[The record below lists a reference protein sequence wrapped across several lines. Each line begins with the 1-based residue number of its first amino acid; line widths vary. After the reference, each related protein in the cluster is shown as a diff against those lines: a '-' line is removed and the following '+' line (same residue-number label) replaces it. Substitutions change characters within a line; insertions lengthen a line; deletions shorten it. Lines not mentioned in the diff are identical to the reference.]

1 MAGIRDVAAYAG
13 VGVGTVSRAL
23 NKTGYVSEE
32 TKRKIDEAVKAL
44 NYQPNE
50 LARNLYRNRSGMIG
64 VIVPD
69 LEHPFFAKFMKYT
82 EMELYRYGY
91 RAVVCNTVEISNR
104 VEEMIRLMEKN
115 VLDGLIVGV
124 DSPDEKILKRLKK
137 PVVSMDRN
145 WGEKIPVV
153 TSDSEKGAR
162 LIAERIVASGC
173 RNILMIEG
181 RSYMRQPFDA
191 RGTGVKKILKD
202 HGISVISM
210 EIEWNIVSYEYYAQV
225 VEKYLDLFDDVDGIY
240 VGDLPAVACM
250 AVAEKRGIRVPEELK
265 IIGYDGLDIGKF
277 VNPPLTTVK
286 QDIPRMAKC
295 CVDTIMRLLDGD
307 TDIEMKQICDVEFIK
322 GGTM

>member
-104 VEEMIRLMEKN
+104 VEEMVRLMEKMCWM
-115 VLDGLIVGV
+115 V
-124 DSPDEKILKRLKK
+124 
-137 PVVSMDRN
+137 
-145 WGEKIPVV
+145 
-153 TSDSEKGAR
+153 
-162 LIAERIVASGC
+162 
-173 RNILMIEG
+173 
-181 RSYMRQPFDA
+181 
-191 RGTGVKKILKD
+191 
-202 HGISVISM
+202 
-210 EIEWNIVSYEYYAQV
+210 
-225 VEKYLDLFDDVDGIY
+225 
-240 VGDLPAVACM
+240 
-250 AVAEKRGIRVPEELK
+250 
-265 IIGYDGLDIGKF
+265 
-277 VNPPLTTVK
+277 
-286 QDIPRMAKC
+286 
-295 CVDTIMRLLDGD
+295 
-307 TDIEMKQICDVEFIK
+307 
-322 GGTM
+322 

>member
-1 MAGIRDVAAYAG
+1 MVGIRDVAAYAG

-32 TKRKIDEAVKAL
+32 TRKKIDEAVKAL

-50 LARNLYRNRSGMIG
+50 LARNLYRNRSGIIG

-69 LEHPFFAKFMKYT
+69 LENPFFAKFMKYT

-104 VEEMIRLMEKN
+104 VEEMIHLMEKN

-124 DSPDEKILKRLKK
+124 DPPDEKILKRLKK

-145 WGEKIPVV
+145 WGEKVPVI
-153 TSDSEKGAR
+153 TSDSKKGSR
-162 LIAERIVASGC
+162 LIAERIMESGC

-181 RSYMRQPFDA
+181 RTYIRQPFEE
-191 RGTGVKKILKD
+191 RGKGVKQILRE
-202 HGISVISM
+202 HGISVISA
-210 EIEWNIVSYEYYAQV
+210 EIEWNVLSYEYYAQV
-225 VEKYLDLFDDVDGIY
+225 VEKYLDLFDDVDAVY
-240 VGDLPAVACM
+240 AGDLLAVACM
-250 AVAEKRGIRVPEELK
+250 AVAEKRGIQIPEELK

-277 VNPPLTTVK
+277 VTPPLTTVK
-286 QDIPRMAKC
+286 QNIPQMAKC
-295 CVDTIMRLLDGD
+295 CVDTIMHLLDGD
-307 TDIEMKQICDVEFIK
+307 TEIEMKQICDVELIK

>member
-1 MAGIRDVAAYAG
+1 MAGIRDVAVYAG

-32 TKRKIDEAVKAL
+32 TRKKIDEAVKAL

-50 LARNLYRNRSGMIG
+50 LARNLYRNRSGIIG

-69 LEHPFFAKFMKYT
+69 LENPFFAKFMKYT

-104 VEEMIRLMEKN
+104 VEEMIHLMEKN

-124 DSPDEKILKRLKK
+124 DPPDEKILKRLKK

-145 WGEKIPVV
+145 WGEKVPVI
-153 TSDSEKGAR
+153 TSDSKKGGR
-162 LIAERIVASGC
+162 LIAERIMESGS

-181 RSYMRQPFDA
+181 RTYIRQPFEEC
-191 RGTGVKKILKD
+191 GKGVKQILRE
-202 HGISVISM
+202 HGISVISA
-210 EIEWNIVSYEYYAQV
+210 EIEWNVLSYEYYAQM
-225 VEKYLDLFDDVDGIY
+225 VEKYLDLFDDVDAVY
-240 VGDLPAVACM
+240 AGDLLAVACM
-250 AVAEKRGIRVPEELK
+250 AVAEKRGIQIPEELK

-286 QDIPRMAKC
+286 QNIPQMAKC
-295 CVDTIMRLLDGD
+295 CVDTIMHLLDGD
-307 TDIEMKQICDVEFIK
+307 TEIEMKQICDVELIK

>member
-1 MAGIRDVAAYAG
+1 MAGIRDVAVYAG

-32 TKRKIDEAVKAL
+32 TRKKIDEAVKAL

-50 LARNLYRNRSGMIG
+50 LARNLYRNRSGIIG

-69 LEHPFFAKFMKYT
+69 LENPFFAKFMKYT

-104 VEEMIRLMEKN
+104 VEEMIHLMEKN

-124 DSPDEKILKRLKK
+124 DPPDEKILKRLKK

-145 WGEKIPVV
+145 WEEKVPVI
-153 TSDSEKGAR
+153 TSDSKKGGR
-162 LIAERIVASGC
+162 LIAERIMESGC

-181 RSYMRQPFDA
+181 RTYIRQPFEE
-191 RGTGVKKILKD
+191 GGKGVKQILRE
-202 HGISVISM
+202 HGISVISA
-210 EIEWNIVSYEYYAQV
+210 EIEWNVLSYEYYAQM
-225 VEKYLDLFDDVDGIY
+225 VEKYLDLFDDVDAVY
-240 VGDLPAVACM
+240 AGDLLAVACM
-250 AVAEKRGIRVPEELK
+250 AVAEKRGIQIPEELK

-286 QDIPRMAKC
+286 QNIPQMAKC
-295 CVDTIMRLLDGD
+295 CVDTIMHLLDGD
-307 TDIEMKQICDVEFIK
+307 TEIEMKQICDVELIK

>member
-1 MAGIRDVAAYAG
+1 MAGIRDVAVYAG

-32 TKRKIDEAVKAL
+32 TRKKIDEAVKAL

-50 LARNLYRNRSGMIG
+50 LARNLYRNRSGIIG

-69 LEHPFFAKFMKYT
+69 LENPFFAKFMKYT

-104 VEEMIRLMEKN
+104 VEEMIHLMEKN

-124 DSPDEKILKRLKK
+124 DPPDEKILKRLKK

-145 WGEKIPVV
+145 WGEKVPVI
-153 TSDSEKGAR
+153 TSDSKKGGR
-162 LIAERIVASGC
+162 LIAEQIMESGC

-181 RSYMRQPFDA
+181 RTYIRQPFEE
-191 RGTGVKKILKD
+191 RGKGVKQILRE
-202 HGISVISM
+202 HGISVISA
-210 EIEWNIVSYEYYAQV
+210 EIEWNVLSYEYYAQM
-225 VEKYLDLFDDVDGIY
+225 VEKYLDLFDDVDAVY
-240 VGDLPAVACM
+240 AGDLLAVACM
-250 AVAEKRGIRVPEELK
+250 AIAEKRGIQIPEELK

-286 QDIPRMAKC
+286 QNIPQMAKC
-295 CVDTIMRLLDGD
+295 CVDTIMHLLDGD
-307 TDIEMKQICDVEFIK
+307 TEIEMKQICDVELIK

>member
-1 MAGIRDVAAYAG
+1 MAGIRDVAVYAG

-32 TKRKIDEAVKAL
+32 TRKKIDEAVKAL

-50 LARNLYRNRSGMIG
+50 LARNLYRNRSGIIG

-69 LEHPFFAKFMKYT
+69 LENPFFAKFMKYT

-104 VEEMIRLMEKN
+104 VEEMIHLMEKN

-124 DSPDEKILKRLKK
+124 DPPDEKILKRLKK

-145 WGEKIPVV
+145 WGEKVPVV
-153 TSDSEKGAR
+153 TSDSKKGGR
-162 LIAERIVASGC
+162 LIAEQIMESGC

-181 RSYMRQPFDA
+181 RTYIRQPFEE
-191 RGTGVKKILKD
+191 RGKGVKQILRE
-202 HGISVISM
+202 HGISVISA
-210 EIEWNIVSYEYYAQV
+210 EIEWNVLSYEYYAQM
-225 VEKYLDLFDDVDGIY
+225 VEKYLDLFDDVDAVY
-240 VGDLPAVACM
+240 AGDLLAVACM
-250 AVAEKRGIRVPEELK
+250 AVAEKRGIQIPEELK

-286 QDIPRMAKC
+286 QNIPQMAKC
-295 CVDTIMRLLDGD
+295 CVDTIMHLLDGD
-307 TDIEMKQICDVEFIK
+307 TEIEMKQICDVELIK

>member
-1 MAGIRDVAAYAG
+1 MAGIRDVAVYAG

-32 TKRKIDEAVKAL
+32 TRKKIDEAVKAL

-50 LARNLYRNRSGMIG
+50 LARNLYRNRSGIIG

-69 LEHPFFAKFMKYT
+69 LENPFFAKFMKYT

-104 VEEMIRLMEKN
+104 VEEMIHLMEKN

-124 DSPDEKILKRLKK
+124 DPPDEKILKRLKK

-145 WGEKIPVV
+145 WGEKVPVV
-153 TSDSEKGAR
+153 TSDSKKGGR
-162 LIAERIVASGC
+162 LIAEQIMESGC

-181 RSYMRQPFDA
+181 RTYIRQPFEE
-191 RGTGVKKILKD
+191 RGKGVKQILRE
-202 HGISVISM
+202 HGISVISA
-210 EIEWNIVSYEYYAQV
+210 EIEWNVLSYEYYAQM
-225 VEKYLDLFDDVDGIY
+225 VEKYLDLFDDVDAVY
-240 VGDLPAVACM
+240 AGDLLAVACM
-250 AVAEKRGIRVPEELK
+250 AVAEKRGIQIPEELK

-286 QDIPRMAKC
+286 QNIPQMAKC
-295 CVDTIMRLLDGD
+295 CVDTIMHLLDGD
-307 TDIEMKQICDVEFIK
+307 TEIEMKQICDVELIK
-322 GGTM
+322 GGTI

>member
-1 MAGIRDVAAYAG
+1 MVGIRDVAAYAG

-32 TKRKIDEAVKAL
+32 TRKKIDEAVKAL

-50 LARNLYRNRSGMIG
+50 LARNLYRNRSNMIG

-69 LEHPFFAKFMKYT
+69 LENPFFAKFMKYT

-91 RAVVCNTVEISNR
+91 RAVVCNTIEISNR
-104 VEEMIRLMEKN
+104 VEEMVRLMEKN

-124 DSPDEKILKRLKK
+124 DPPDEKILKRLKK

-145 WGEKIPVV
+145 WGEKIPVI
-153 TSDSEKGAR
+153 TSDSAKGAQ
-162 LIAERIVASGC
+162 LIAEQIIAAGC
-173 RNILMIEG
+173 RNVLMIEG
-181 RSYMRQPFDA
+181 HTYIRQPFEE
-191 RGTGVKKILKD
+191 RGEVVKHMLRD
-202 HGISVISM
+202 NGISVVST
-210 EIEWNIVSYEYYAQV
+210 EIEWNVLSYEYYAQV
-225 VEKYLDLFDDVDGIY
+225 VEKYLDLFDDVDAIY
-240 VGDLPAVACM
+240 AGDLLAVACM
-250 AVAEKRGIRVPEELK
+250 AVAEKRGIHVPDELK

-277 VNPPLTTVK
+277 VNPPLTTIK
-286 QDIPRMAKC
+286 QDIPKMAKC

-307 TDIEMKQICDVEFIK
+307 AEIEMKQICDVEFIK

>member
-32 TKRKIDEAVKAL
+32 TRKKIDEAVKAL

-50 LARNLYRNRSGMIG
+50 LARNLYRNRSGIIG

-69 LEHPFFAKFMKYT
+69 LENPFFAKFMKYT

-104 VEEMIRLMEKN
+104 VEEMIHLTEKN

-124 DSPDEKILKRLKK
+124 DPPDEKTLRRLKK

-145 WGEKIPVV
+145 WGEMVPVI
-153 TSDSEKGAR
+153 TSDSKKGGR
-162 LIAERIVASGC
+162 LIAERIMASGC

-181 RSYMRQPFDA
+181 RTYIRQPFEE
-191 RGTGVKKILKD
+191 RGEGVKQILRE
-202 HGISVISM
+202 HGISVVSA
-210 EIEWNIVSYEYYAQV
+210 EIEWNVLSYEYYAQV
-225 VEKYLDLFDDVDGIY
+225 VEKYLDLFDDVDAVY
-240 VGDLPAVACM
+240 AGDLLAVACM
-250 AVAEKRGIRVPEELK
+250 AVAEKRGIRIPEELK

-286 QDIPRMAKC
+286 QNIPQMAKC
-295 CVDTIMRLLDGD
+295 CVDTIMHLLDGD
-307 TDIEMKQICDVEFIK
+307 TGIEMKQICDVELIK

>member
-32 TKRKIDEAVKAL
+32 TRKKIDEAVKAL

-50 LARNLYRNRSGMIG
+50 LARNLYRNRSGIIG

-69 LEHPFFAKFMKYT
+69 LENPFFAKFMKYT

-104 VEEMIRLMEKN
+104 VEEMIHLTEKN

-124 DSPDEKILKRLKK
+124 DPPDEKILKRLKK

-145 WGEKIPVV
+145 WGEKVPVI
-153 TSDSEKGAR
+153 TSDSKKGGR
-162 LIAERIVASGC
+162 LIAERIMASGC

-181 RSYMRQPFDA
+181 RTYIRQPFEE
-191 RGTGVKKILKD
+191 RGEGVKQILRE
-202 HGISVISM
+202 HGISVVSA
-210 EIEWNIVSYEYYAQV
+210 EIEWNVLSYEYYAQV
-225 VEKYLDLFDDVDGIY
+225 VEKYLDLFDDVDAIY
-240 VGDLPAVACM
+240 AGDLLAVACM
-250 AVAEKRGIRVPEELK
+250 AVAEKRGIQIPEELK

-286 QDIPRMAKC
+286 QNIPQMAKC
-295 CVDTIMRLLDGD
+295 CVDTIMHLLDGD
-307 TDIEMKQICDVEFIK
+307 TGIEMKQICDVELIK

>member
-1 MAGIRDVAAYAG
+1 MAGIRDVAVYAG

-32 TKRKIDEAVKAL
+32 TRKKIDEAVKVL

-50 LARNLYRNRSGMIG
+50 LARNLYRNRSGIIG

-69 LEHPFFAKFMKYT
+69 LENPFFAKFMKYT

-104 VEEMIRLMEKN
+104 VEEMIHLMEKN

-124 DSPDEKILKRLKK
+124 DPPDEKILKRLKK

-145 WGEKIPVV
+145 WGEKVPVI
-153 TSDSEKGAR
+153 TSDSKKGGR
-162 LIAERIVASGC
+162 LIAEQIMESGC

-181 RSYMRQPFDA
+181 RTYIRQPFEE
-191 RGTGVKKILKD
+191 RGKGVKQILRE
-202 HGISVISM
+202 HGISVISA
-210 EIEWNIVSYEYYAQV
+210 EIEWNVLSYEYYAQM
-225 VEKYLDLFDDVDGIY
+225 VEKYLDLFDDVDAVY
-240 VGDLPAVACM
+240 AGDLLAVACM
-250 AVAEKRGIRVPEELK
+250 AIAEKRGIQIPEELK

-286 QDIPRMAKC
+286 QNIPQMAKC
-295 CVDTIMRLLDGD
+295 CVDTIMHLLDGD
-307 TDIEMKQICDVEFIK
+307 TEIEMKQICDVELIK

>member
-1 MAGIRDVAAYAG
+1 MAGIRDVAVYAG

-32 TKRKIDEAVKAL
+32 TRKKIDEAVKAL

-50 LARNLYRNRSGMIG
+50 LARNLYRNRSGIIG

-69 LEHPFFAKFMKYT
+69 LENPFFAKFMKYT

-104 VEEMIRLMEKN
+104 VEEMIHLMEKN

-124 DSPDEKILKRLKK
+124 DPPDEKILKRLKK

-145 WGEKIPVV
+145 WGEKVPVI
-153 TSDSEKGAR
+153 TSDSKKGGR
-162 LIAERIVASGC
+162 LIAEQIMESGC

-181 RSYMRQPFDA
+181 RTYIRQPFEE
-191 RGTGVKKILKD
+191 RGKGVKQILRE
-202 HGISVISM
+202 HGISVISA
-210 EIEWNIVSYEYYAQV
+210 EIEWNVLSYEYYAQM
-225 VEKYLDLFDDVDGIY
+225 VEKYLDLFDDVDAVY
-240 VGDLPAVACM
+240 AGDLLAVACM
-250 AVAEKRGIRVPEELK
+250 AVAEKRGIQIPEELK

-286 QDIPRMAKC
+286 QNIPQMAKC
-295 CVDTIMRLLDGD
+295 CVDTIMHLLDGD
-307 TDIEMKQICDVEFIK
+307 TEIEMKQICDVELIK